1 MRLSP
6 RWALVATLLLAA
18 CTHQPASSTGGP
30 PSEAPSW
37 PRFHGPDGQNRSTET
52 GLLKEWPKS
61 GPRLIWTAEGIGEG
75 FSSVTLGGGL
85 IYTDGNRDGKT
96 VVTAID
102 LDGRIKWQKPN
113 GPAWT
118 TDRPGTRGTPT
129 FDSGRVYCESPLGEV
144 VCLDAKTGDKVWDL
158 NILKEFEGRNITW
171 ALAESVLVDGDR
183 LICCPGGK
191 KGAVV
196 ALDKTTGKTVW
207 ASKSTGNT
215 ASYASPMLA
224 QQDGLRMVLTMNAKS
239 LIGVNADD
247 GELLFEFPHETR
259 YDVNAFS
266 PLYHDGRIFVSTG
279 YGSGSV
285 QVKVKVDGKKASV
298 EKAWANKELD
308 NHHGGVLLVDGSLY
322 GSSARGKWMC
332 LDWKT
337 GETKYKADGVGKG
350 SLTWADGMLYCYSEN
365 RKMGLVKAS
374 PEKHEVVSQFEV
386 PSGGEGPSWA
396 HPVVCGGRLYLRH
409 SNKLYAY
416 DIKSRD

>member
-52 GLLKEWPKS
+52 GLLKQWPES
-61 GPRLIWTAEGIGEG
+61 GPKLVWTAEGIGEG

-85 IYTDGNRDGKT
+85 IYTDGNIDGKT

-102 LDGRIKWQKPN
+102 FDGRTKWQKPN

-129 FDSGRVYCESPLGEV
+129 YDLGRVYCESPLGEV
-144 VCLDAKTGDKVWDL
+144 VCLDAKSGDKVWDL

-183 LICCPGGK
+183 LICCPGGQ

-247 GELLFEFPHETR
+247 GELLFEFPHATR

-298 EKAWANKELD
+298 EKAWANKDLD
-308 NHHGGVLLVDGSLY
+308 NHHGGVLLVDGFLY
-322 GSSARGKWMC
+322 GSSARGKWLC

-337 GETKYKADGVGKG
+337 GETKHRADGVGKG
-350 SLTWADGMLYCYSEN
+350 SLTWAEGMLYCYSEN

-374 PEKHEVVSQFEV
+374 PEKHDVVSQFEV
-386 PSGGEGPSWA
+386 PSGGDGPSWA

-416 DIKSRD
+416 DVKAAN